1 MFAILRGANG
11 RRHEVDFN
19 NDPATVDVAMRETTV
34 QITMTAADS
43 GDLSR
48 AAALPSR
55 GHAMRCTIDHD
66 EGQET
71 MAKRPVPPTATE
83 KEVRELLERYR
94 CPVPFHEVR
103 TRFLGNVATPVMS
116 ASPIKMVEGLWGG
129 ELPDFGSINAAKEL
143 IGALI
148 MGLWNRLT
156 RHQERSTPFR
166 LTRPDVAATREGL
179 ATLALIRRQELDGFV
194 EGLFGA
200 EKAIDLPERAHRS
213 LSVLGEL
220 RSLIAGVLDVATN
233 GNKVAN
239 PGDIEDTLRHMQE
252 MTRIAEHE
260 MHAVVLSC
268 KRARRDM
275 LASLPARKPT
285 LH

>member
-1 MFAILRGANG
+1 MVNG
-11 RRHEVDFN
+11 KFRRAVIAH
-19 NDPATVDVAMRETTV
+19 
-34 QITMTAADS
+34 
-43 GDLSR
+43 L
-48 AAALPSR
+48 
-55 GHAMRCTIDHD
+55 
-66 EGQET
+66 
-71 MAKRPVPPTATE
+71 
-83 KEVRELLERYR
+83 

-103 TRFLGNVATPVMS
+103 TRFLGNIASPGIGI
-116 ASPIKMVEGLWGG
+116 SPIKMVEGLWGG
-129 ELPDFGSINAAKEL
+129 ELPEFGSTNTAKEL

-156 RHQERSTPFR
+156 RHQERSAPFR
-166 LTRPDVAATREGL
+166 LSRPDVAATREGL

-200 EKAIDLPERAHRS
+200 EETMDLPERAHRS
-213 LSVLGEL
+213 LGTLSEM
-220 RSLIAGVLDVATN
+220 RALIAGVLDVATN
-233 GNKVAN
+233 GNKAATV
-239 PGDIEDTLRHMQE
+239 GDIEGTLRHMRE